1 LFSLAIS
8 LSAGAMAPSALAQSD
23 PLAQPPGG
31 VDFRTLNYGETGFNA
46 SGRAICCVRPGTSAR
61 AALNAAIPDVAKIL
75 GVKPTLTSG
84 FVDNKSNHGGGV
96 NFTATV
102 SGTPVKGSIL
112 AGVGPDGVMVCIIYA
127 VANCPASDWSALLAD
142 LPSSIKLTTTSFG
155 DGVGTIGLP
164 HGWTIAQSNNMGT
177 VIVAGPEEEQV
188 AIMVTMVVLAPGS
201 PEAISQ
207 QRAAQLARQ
216 FGQQPADGYA
226 IAPYAS
232 GADAL
237 REICPYL
244 SQTSVSHGGPSQKI
258 KQIIGTKSLPPD
270 PAHPDYESSFVQYL
284 SNIGKPGGTVVRQAI
299 AQTTTNHLA
308 PLHGGWGLCI
318 SAVSAP
324 DNIFA
329 REMPTLIAIWHS
341 YNPDVQKAL
350 ANGQANTIAMQNA
363 LNQVQANMQASQDQT
378 EQIISDMNQRQLAA
392 NRSFDDED
400 EIIRG
405 YRTVEDTQTGKQ
417 ADVNLEDAHAIVDA
431 LNEGDPGRY
440 IQIPLRDQV
449 DPF

>member
-1 LFSLAIS
+1 MVPCAV
-8 LSAGAMAPSALAQSD
+8 AQTG

-46 SGRAICCVRPGTSAR
+46 SGRAICIVRPGASAR
-61 AALNAAIPDVAKIL
+61 AALNAAIPDIAKIL
-75 GVKPTLTSG
+75 GVTPTLTSG
-84 FVDNKSNHGGGV
+84 FVDGKSDHGGGV

-102 SGTPVKGSIL
+102 SGTLVKGSIL
-112 AGVGPDGVMVCIIYA
+112 AGVGPDGVMVCILYA
-127 VANCPASDWSALLAD
+127 VANCPASDWSALLSD
-142 LPSSIKLTTTSFG
+142 LPSSIKLTTTPFG

-164 HGWTIAQSNNMGT
+164 DKWTIAQSNNMGT
-177 VIVAGPEEEQV
+177 VVVAGPDDEQV
-188 AIMVTMVVLAPGS
+188 AILITGVVLAPGS
-201 PEAISQ
+201 PEAVSQ

-216 FGQQPADGYA
+216 FNQQPADGYA

-237 REICPYL
+237 QEIFPYL
-244 SQTSVSHGGPSQKI
+244 SQTSVSHGGPSQQI
-258 KQIIGTKSLPPD
+258 KQIIGTKPLPPD
-270 PAHPDYESSFVQYL
+270 PAHPDYESSFVQYRA
-284 SNIGKPGGTVVRQAI
+284 SIGKPSGTIVRQAI
-299 AQTTTNHLA
+299 AQITTNHLA
-308 PLHGGWGLCI
+308 PLHGGWGLSI

-329 REMPTLIAIWHS
+329 QEMPTMIAIWHS

-350 ANGQANTIAMQNA
+350 ANGQANTAAMQNA
-363 LNQVQANMQASQDQT
+363 LSQVQANMQASQDQT
-378 EQIISDMNQRQLAA
+378 QQIISDMNQRQLIA
-392 NRSFDDED
+392 NRSFDNED

-405 YRTVEDTQTGKQ
+405 YRTVEDTETGDQ
-417 ADVNLEDAHAIVDA
+417 ADVNLEDAHAIVDQ
-431 LNEGDPGRY
+431 LNQGDPGRY